1 MHLKKETFLD
11 YLFLFL
17 LLMGSLWQVAFLQA
31 TMKWDIMDITLP
43 WNYYITECLANGEL
57 PLWNPFLNGGF
68 AQMGINDTWNP
79 ITWLIGWIFGYDAT
93 VIQLQYIGHLFFSGI
108 GFYHLGKYFGWSRT
122 TRLLIASSF
131 MLSGF
136 MIGNAQHL
144 GWTIGASWLPWVFLN
159 YKKWEDDPSILR
171 SVFLAMISALMFLG
185 SYPGVFVGAVYIL
198 LGMFLFRVIHILC
211 KRNFSLLKKII
222 GSAILSGVTF
232 LMLTLVSWMGMLR
245 LSKYI
250 NRGDSFA
257 LDSTLSGSL
266 PFEAII
272 TFLFPFA
279 SVSNMVMWEN
289 DWTLVNCYWGLLPF
303 CFLIFGLIKLV
314 TSGVSDWGA
323 NEIAKIRW
331 YLFGGI
337 LFFAIAMGND
347 LPLRTWMYEFVP
359 LMDIFRLP
367 TYFRIFGIFF
377 LLIASGFSMS
387 YFFKKDISEGFHL
400 IGRQVHKKTLAA
412 AMTILAITLWAKN
425 NASIHSQVLV
435 ERKGKFEL
443 TADAQ
448 FYNNVFT
455 QGSLHFMLLVLLSIG
470 LVFLKKNYLRKGL
483 LLAVLCMDLFFATQF
498 NISSTVI
505 HDVSPKEVNEA
516 FHYFSPEEY
525 PLPPINQPFKKLH
538 RVANFDYVHLHINLN
553 HFHKI
558 PSPNGASPAYFKWS
572 ARAMANGLFQKTIQ
586 YPLVFAAERISTEG
600 IIEEATIDT
609 LSFEK
614 INLLHFSPNQ
624 IELESNF
631 TKSMSIIFLQN
642 YHPDWKVYLN
652 EKETSI
658 IQCNDT
664 FLAVEIAE
672 GKQNIRFAFEPKVEM
687 SAFYGSVI
695 SWIIVFL
702 FFITITLRKRGKS

>member
-1 MHLKKETFLD
+1 MYFKKETFWD
-11 YLFLFL
+11 CLFLFL
-17 LLMGSLWQVAFLQA
+17 LLMSSLWQVGFLQA

-79 ITWLIGWIFGYDAT
+79 ITWLIGWIFGYDAA
-93 VIQLQYIGHLFFSGI
+93 VIQLQYLGHLLFSGI
-108 GFYHLGKYFGWSRT
+108 GFYQLGKYFGWSRT
-122 TRLLIASSF
+122 TRLLTSSSF

-144 GWTIGASWLPWVFLN
+144 GWTIGASWLPWIFLN
-159 YKKWEDDPSILR
+159 YKKWENDPTVLKSI
-171 SVFLAMISALMFLG
+171 SLAMLMALMFLG
-185 SYPGVFVGAVYIL
+185 SYPGVFVGAVYVL
-198 LGMFLFRVIHILC
+198 LSVFIFRVIQIVRRR
-211 KRNFSLLKKII
+211 KFSFLKKII
-222 GSAILSGVTF
+222 GSAILSGTTF
-232 LMLTLVSWMGMLR
+232 LMLTLVAWVSMVR
-245 LSKYI
+245 LSKHI
-250 NRGDSFA
+250 NRGDSFS
-257 LDSTLSGSL
+257 LDATLSGSL
-266 PFEAII
+266 PFEAIS
-272 TFLFPFA
+272 TFLFPFG

-303 CFLIFGLIKLV
+303 CFLIFGLVKFINN
-314 TSGVSDWGA
+314 GVSA
-323 NEIAKIRW
+323 NAADIILFRTKTRW
-331 YLFGGI
+331 YLIGGI

-347 LPLRTWMYEFVP
+347 LPLRTWMYEFIP

-377 LLIASGFSMS
+377 LLIVSGFSIN
-387 YFFKKDISEGFHL
+387 YFLKKEL
-400 IGRQVHKKTLAA
+400 LQEVYKKTLAA
-412 AMTILAITLWAKN
+412 AVIILGITLWAKN
-425 NASIHSQVLV
+425 NASIHGQTLI
-435 ERKGKFEL
+435 ERNGEFEL

-455 QGSLHFMLLVLLSIG
+455 QGSLHFILLLLLSIG
-470 LVFLKKNYLRKGL
+470 LLFLKKSHLRKGL
-483 LLAVLCMDLFFATQF
+483 LLTVTCVDLFFATQF

-505 HDVSPKEVNEA
+505 HDISPQKVNEA

-525 PLPPINQPFKKLH
+525 PLPPIDQSFKKLH

-572 ARAMANGLFQKTIQ
+572 AAAMEKGLFQKTIQ
-586 YPLVFAAERISTEG
+586 HPLVFATEKINSEG
-600 IIEEATIDT
+600 IIDEETIDT

-631 TKSMSIIFLQN
+631 TKSMSIVFLQN
-642 YHPDWKVYLN
+642 FHPDWKVYLN
-652 EKETSI
+652 GKQTSI
-658 IQCNDT
+658 IKCNGT

-672 GKQNIRFAFEPKVEM
+672 GKQSVKFVFEPEVEVK
-687 SAFYGSVI
+687 AFYGSVV
-695 SWIIVFL
+695 SWIVVFL
-702 FFITITLRKRGKS
+702 FFVTMFLQKRNKN

>member
-1 MHLKKETFLD
+1 MYFKKETFWD

-17 LLMGSLWQVAFLQA
+17 LLMGSLWQVGFLQA

-93 VIQLQYIGHLFFSGI
+93 VIQVQYLGHLFFSGV
-108 GFYHLGKYFGWSRT
+108 GFYQLGKYFGWSRT
-122 TRLLIASSF
+122 TRLLTASSF

-159 YKKWEDDPSILR
+159 YKKWENNPTILR
-171 SVFLAMISALMFLG
+171 SVSLATISALMFLG

-198 LGMFLFRVIHILC
+198 LGLFLFRVIQIVRGRDFSFL
-211 KRNFSLLKKII
+211 KRII
-222 GSAILSGVTF
+222 GSAVLSGTIF
-232 LMLTLVSWMGMLR
+232 LMLTLVAWVSMLR
-245 LSKYI
+245 LSAYI
-250 NRGDSFA
+250 NRGDSFS
-257 LDSTLSGSL
+257 LDSALSGSL
-266 PFEAII
+266 PFEAMS

-279 SVSNMVMWEN
+279 SVSDMVMWGN

-303 CFLIFGLIKLV
+303 CFLVFSFFQKLFDREGESV
-314 TSGVSDWGA
+314 F
-323 NEIAKIRW
+323 AKTKW

-359 LMDIFRLP
+359 LMDIFRFP

-377 LLIASGFSMS
+377 LLIASGFSIN
-387 YFFKKDISEGFHL
+387 YFLEKDLSKGFY
-400 IGRQVHKKTLAA
+400 KKTLAA
-412 AMTILAITLWAKN
+412 AIAILAIALWAKS
-425 NASIHSQVLV
+425 NASIHSQTLV
-435 ERKGKFEL
+435 EQNGEFEL

-448 FYNNVFT
+448 FYNNIFT
-455 QGSLHFMLLVLLSIG
+455 QGSLHFMLLMLLSIG
-470 LVFLKKNYLRKGL
+470 LLFLKKNHLRKGL
-483 LLAVLCMDLFFATQF
+483 LLTVACVDLFFATQF

-505 HDVSPKEVNEA
+505 HDVSPNKINEA

-525 PLPPINQPFKKLH
+525 PLPPINQPFEKLH

-572 ARAMANGLFQKTIQ
+572 AAAIANGLFQKTIQ
-586 YPLVFAAERISTEG
+586 LPLVFAAEKINKEG
-600 IIEEATIDT
+600 IIEEMSIDT

-614 INLLHFSPNQ
+614 INLVHFSPNQ
-624 IELESNF
+624 IELESHF
-631 TKSMSIIFLQN
+631 TKPMYIVFLQN
-642 YHPDWKVYLN
+642 FHPDWKVYLN

-672 GKQNIRFAFEPKVEM
+672 GKQIVRFAFEPRVEVN
-687 SAFYGSVI
+687 AFYGSMI
-695 SWIIVFL
+695 SWIMVGL
-702 FFITITLRKRGKS
+702 FFVTMLLRRRNKD

>member
-1 MHLKKETFLD
+1 MYFKKETFWD
-11 YLFLFL
+11 YSFLFL
-17 LLMGSLWQVAFLQA
+17 LLIGSLWQVGFLQA

-79 ITWLIGWIFGYDAT
+79 TTWLIGWIFGYDAA
-93 VIQLQYIGHLFFSGI
+93 VIQLQYLGHLFFSGI
-108 GFYHLGKYFGWSRT
+108 GFYQLGKYFGWSRT
-122 TRLLIASSF
+122 TRLLTASSF

-144 GWTIGASWLPWVFLN
+144 GWTIGASWLPWVFLY
-159 YKKWEDDPSILR
+159 YKKWETDPTILKSI
-171 SVFLAMISALMFLG
+171 FLATLTALMFLG

-198 LGMFLFRVIHILC
+198 LGLFLFRVIQII
-211 KRNFSLLKKII
+211 RRRDFPFLKKIF
-222 GSAILSGVTF
+222 GSAILSGTTF
-232 LMLTLVSWMGMLR
+232 LMLTLVAWVSMLR
-245 LSKYI
+245 LSEYI
-250 NRGDSFA
+250 NRGDSFS
-257 LDSTLSGSL
+257 LDSALSGSL
-266 PFEAII
+266 PFEAIS

-279 SVSNMVMWEN
+279 SVSNMVMWGN

-303 CFLIFGLIKLV
+303 CFLIFSFFQKLFDRKGESIF
-314 TSGVSDWGA
+314 TQT
-323 NEIAKIRW
+323 RW

-347 LPLRTWMYEFVP
+347 LPLRAWMYEFVP

-377 LLIASGFSMS
+377 MLIASGFSIN
-387 YFFKKDISEGFHL
+387 YFLKKDLSERL
-400 IGRQVHKKTLAA
+400 YKKTLAA
-412 AMTILAITLWAKN
+412 AVAILTITLWAKN
-425 NASIHSQVLV
+425 NASIHSQAFVDRNG
-435 ERKGKFEL
+435 EFEL

-448 FYNNVFT
+448 FYNNIFT
-455 QGSLHFMLLVLLSIG
+455 QGSLHFMLLLLLSIG
-470 LVFLKKNYLRKGL
+470 LLFLKKNHLRKGL
-483 LLAVLCMDLFFATQF
+483 LLSVACVDLFFATQF

-505 HDVSPKEVNEA
+505 HDVKPKQINEA

-525 PLPPINQPFKKLH
+525 PLPPINQPFEKLH

-572 ARAMANGLFQKTIQ
+572 AAAMEEGFFQKTIQ
-586 YPLVFAAERISTEG
+586 HPLVFAAEKISAEG
-600 IIEEATIDT
+600 IIEEETIDT

-614 INLLHFSPNQ
+614 IKILHFSPNQ
-624 IELESNF
+624 MELESDF
-631 TKSMSIIFLQN
+631 IKPMSIVFLQN

-658 IQCNDT
+658 IQCNGT
-664 FLAVEIAE
+664 FLAVKIPE
-672 GKQNIRFAFEPKVEM
+672 GKQKIRFAFEPRVEVW
-687 SAFYGSVI
+687 SFYGSVV
-695 SWIIVFL
+695 SWVVILLL
-702 FFITITLRKRGKS
+702 FVTMLLRKRNKD

>member
-1 MHLKKETFLD
+1 
-11 YLFLFL
+11 
-17 LLMGSLWQVAFLQA
+17 MGSLWQVGFLQA

-79 ITWLIGWIFGYDAT
+79 ITWLIGWLFGYDAA
-93 VIQLQYIGHLFFSGI
+93 VIQLQYLGHLFFSGI
-108 GFYHLGKYFGWSRT
+108 GFYQLGKYFGWSRT
-122 TRLLIASSF
+122 TRLLTSSSF

-144 GWTIGASWLPWVFLN
+144 GWTIGASWLPWLFLN
-159 YKKWEDDPSILR
+159 YKKWENNPTFLKSI
-171 SVFLAMISALMFLG
+171 SLATLAALMFLG
-185 SYPGVFVGAVYIL
+185 TYPGVFVGAVYIL
-198 LGMFLFRVIHILC
+198 LGLFIFRIIQVVR
-211 KRNFSLLKKII
+211 KRDFSFAKKII
-222 GSAILSGVTF
+222 GAAFLSGATF
-232 LMLTLVSWMGMLR
+232 LMLTLVAWISMLR
-245 LSKYI
+245 LSEYI
-250 NRGDSFA
+250 NRGESFSLESA
-257 LDSTLSGSL
+257 LSGSL
-266 PFEAII
+266 PYEAIS
-272 TFLFPFA
+272 TFLFPYA

-314 TSGVSDWGA
+314 QSGVSVWSA
-323 NEIAKIRW
+323 NTATIANTVYIKPIGW

-337 LFFAIAMGND
+337 LFFMIAMGND

-377 LLIASGFSMS
+377 LLIVSGFSIN
-387 YFFKKDISEGFHL
+387 YFLEKNLNEGLYKK
-400 IGRQVHKKTLAA
+400 
-412 AMTILAITLWAKN
+412 ILVASIVILGIVLWAKR
-425 NASIHSQVLV
+425 NASIYGQAFV
-435 ERKGKFEL
+435 ERNGKFEL

-455 QGSLHFMLLVLLSIG
+455 QGSLHFMLLFLLSIG
-470 LVFLKKNYLRKGL
+470 LLFLKKNHLRKGL
-483 LLAVLCMDLFFATQF
+483 LLSVACVDLFFATQF
-498 NISSTVI
+498 NISSTII
-505 HDVSPKEVNEA
+505 HDVSPQKVNEA

-525 PLPPINQPFKKLH
+525 PLPPINQPFEKLH

-572 ARAMANGLFQKTIQ
+572 AAAMAKGIFQKTIQ
-586 YPLVFAAERISTEG
+586 NPLVFAADKISSEG
-600 IIEEATIDT
+600 IIEEESIDT

-614 INLLHFSPNQ
+614 IKLLHFSPNQ

-631 TKSMSIIFLQN
+631 SQPMFIVFLQN
-642 YHPDWKVYLN
+642 YHPDWEVYLN
-652 EKETSI
+652 EKETPI
-658 IQCNDT
+658 IRCNDS
-664 FLAVEIAE
+664 FLAVKIAE
-672 GKQNIRFAFEPKVEM
+672 GKQSVRFVFEPNVEVK
-687 SAFYGSVI
+687 AFYGSMV
-695 SWIIVFL
+695 SWIVVLL
-702 FFITITLRKRGKS
+702 FFITMFLRKRVED

>member
-1 MHLKKETFLD
+1 MYFKKEIFLD

-17 LLMGSLWQVAFLQA
+17 LLMASLWQVGFLQA

-93 VIQLQYIGHLFFSGI
+93 VIQLQYLGHLFFSGV
-108 GFYHLGKYFGWSRT
+108 GFYQLGKYFGWSRT
-122 TRLLIASSF
+122 TRLLTASCF

-144 GWTIGASWLPWVFLN
+144 GWTIGASWLPWVFLF
-159 YKKWEDDPSILR
+159 YKKWETEPSVLR
-171 SVFLAMISALMFLG
+171 SISLATIAALMFLG
-185 SYPGVFVGAVYIL
+185 SYPGVFVGAAYIL
-198 LGMFLFRVIHILC
+198 LGLFVFRVIQVL
-211 KRNFSLLKKII
+211 RQRDFLFLKKII
-222 GSAILSGVTF
+222 GAAFLSGATF
-232 LMLTLVSWMGMLR
+232 LMLTLVAWVSMLR
-245 LSKYI
+245 LSTYI
-250 NRGDSFA
+250 NRGDSFS
-257 LDSTLSGSL
+257 LDSALSGSL

-289 DWTLVNCYWGLLPF
+289 DWTLVNCYLGLLPF
-303 CFLIFGLIKLV
+303 CFLIFGLIKFV
-314 TSGVSDWGA
+314 SGISAWSA
-323 NEIAKIRW
+323 NTADIKSFTTKTCW

-347 LPLRTWMYEFVP
+347 LPLRTWMYEFMP
-359 LMDIFRLP
+359 LMDIFRFP
-367 TYFRIFGIFF
+367 TYFRIFGVFF
-377 LLIASGFSMS
+377 LLIASGFSIN
-387 YFFKKDISEGFHL
+387 YFLKKNLSGGFY
-400 IGRQVHKKTLAA
+400 KKTLAA
-412 AMTILAITLWAKN
+412 AIAILAITLWAKN
-425 NASIHSQVLV
+425 NASIHSQALV
-435 ERKGKFEL
+435 ERNGKFEL

-448 FYNNVFT
+448 YYNNILT
-455 QGSLHFMLLVLLSIG
+455 QGSLHFMLLILLSIG
-470 LVFLKKNYLRKGL
+470 LIFLKKNHLRKGL
-483 LLAVLCMDLFFATQF
+483 LLTVTCIDLFFASQF

-525 PLPPINQPFKKLH
+525 PLPPINQPFEKLH
-538 RVANFDYVHLHINLN
+538 RMANFDYVHLHINLN

-558 PSPNGASPAYFKWS
+558 PSPNGTSPAYFKWS
-572 ARAMANGLFQKTIQ
+572 AAAMAKGIFQKTIQ
-586 YPLVFAAERISTEG
+586 NPLVFAAEKISEEG
-600 IIEEATIDT
+600 VIEEATIDT

-614 INLLHFSPNQ
+614 IKLLHFSPNQ

-631 TKSMSIIFLQN
+631 TKPMSIIFLQN

-652 EKETSI
+652 GKQTSI
-658 IQCNDT
+658 IQCNNT
-664 FLAVEIAE
+664 FLAVEIGAE
-672 GKQNIRFAFEPKVEM
+672 KQKVIFAFEPKVEVK
-687 SAFYGSVI
+687 AFYGSLI
-695 SWIIVFL
+695 SWIVVLL
-702 FFITITLRKRGKS
+702 FFTTMLLRKRHKG